1 MDQGEAFPY
10 YMEGNFAI
18 MASRAKFQHNEL
30 KNTSIKTKA
39 MEEVK
44 SGLSKIVLDVE
55 PSEMS
60 ANSDNDERRWT
71 FESFQTLNEPLKISL
86 I

>member
-60 ANSDNDERRWT
+60 ANSDNDERR
-71 FESFQTLNEPLKISL
+71 
-86 I
+86 